1 MNERSLV
8 SRWPV
13 LEIEGRLKPVAELR
27 NGIRIT
33 DVLIPTIIINS
44 LARAGI
50 KTIGQVRKSSDRDL
64 RRIRGIGPHALRYL
78 RASFGEGSTFDE

>member
-1 MNERSLV
+1 
-8 SRWPV
+8 

-27 NGIRIT
+27 NAMRIT

-50 KTIGQVRKSSDRDL
+50 KTIGQVRKSSDQDL

-78 RASFGEGSTFDE
+78 RASFGGASAVDE